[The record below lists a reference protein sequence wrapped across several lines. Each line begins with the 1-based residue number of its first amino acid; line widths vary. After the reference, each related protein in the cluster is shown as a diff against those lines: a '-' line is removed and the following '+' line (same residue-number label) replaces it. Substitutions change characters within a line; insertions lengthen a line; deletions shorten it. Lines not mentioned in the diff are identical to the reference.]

1 MQKINE
7 DKWALCQKINNINQM
22 LKVRVDIK
30 DLIASEDYSNLL
42 IIKHRYTTSDDV
54 LFPELSTL
62 SYFAAFEDK
71 CLTILEKNK
80 SIVFVASDI
89 NEGVVQLYIYCKDEK
104 KTIHDCIKFF
114 KNNSDFIIDFEVK
127 KDPKWNSFKIFLTKI

>member
-7 DKWALCQKINNINQM
+7 DKWALCQNVSNINQM
-22 LKVRVDIK
+22 LKVRIDIN
-30 DLIASEDYSNLL
+30 DLIANEDYSNLL

-71 CLTILEKNK
+71 CLSNLEENK
-80 SIVFVASDI
+80 SLVFVASDI
-89 NEGVVQLYIYCKDEK
+89 NEGSVQIYVYCKDEK
-104 KTIHDCIKFF
+104 KTISDCIDFF

-127 KDPKWNSFKIFLTKI
+127 KDIRWNNFKIFLTKM